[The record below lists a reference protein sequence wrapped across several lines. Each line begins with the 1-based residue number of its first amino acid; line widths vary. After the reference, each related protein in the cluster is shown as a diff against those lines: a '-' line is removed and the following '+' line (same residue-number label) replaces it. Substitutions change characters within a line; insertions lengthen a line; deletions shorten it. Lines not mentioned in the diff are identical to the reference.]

1 MTGLAF
7 AMIAN
12 VVVLLIMVFTMQF
25 QDKTLVFVLGVIMLA
40 VSGIF
45 ILFDLLMIIVPGAV
59 DKEDY
64 ILAALN
70 LYLDI
75 ARLLF
80 NILVLFGKKK
90 Q

>member
-1 MTGLAF
+1 
-7 AMIAN
+7 MIADI
-12 VVVLLIMVFTMQF
+12 VVLLIMVLTLRF
-25 QDKTLVFVLGVIMLA
+25 QDKMLVFALGVIMLA

-45 ILFDLLMIIVPGAV
+45 ILIDLLMIIVPGAV

-75 ARLLF
+75 ARLFLR
-80 NILVLFGKKK
+80 ILALFGKKK
-90 Q
+90 